1 MYYFLFNKLY
11 TANAYSILIYNKTR
25 MSKCFLRCYVH
36 GSAVFGACK
45 ELPIK
50 FVVCLATI
58 RRYLYAEVRRYQV
71 STRFHPVLYL
81 ALVSVDNTS
90 LQIPLTRPMLALCG
104 EGVSSTRGLREK
116 REHHRCTPTPTSE
129 SLFLKLS
136 QKHSSSGSA
145 SPLWV
150 YVFFFRTWKE
160 TFGFTVTCNFCP
172 FHILRLSH
180 RLNENRPT

>member
-1 MYYFLFNKLY
+1 MHSVYYFLFNKLY

-25 MSKCFLRCYVH
+25 VSKCFLRCYVH
-36 GSAVFGACK
+36 RSAVFGACK

-58 RRYLYAEVRRYQV
+58 HRYLYAEVRRYQV

-116 REHHRCTPTPTSE
+116 REHATPTPTTE

-136 QKHSSSGSA
+136 QKHRSNGSP
-145 SPLWV
+145 SPFWV
-150 YVFFFRTWKE
+150 YVFFSVLERKPS
-160 TFGFTVTCNFCP
+160 VS
-172 FHILRLSH
+172 L
-180 RLNENRPT
+180 